1 VACSGISWATLQT
14 DNHASTLPLSFFTGR
29 MSFLPPNQQRQSTEK
44 RMKSETKYKVDRYGT
59 QNTRKTGVGGGST
72 TDRPRQPQLATPSYS
87 HSSRSAFQ
95 SRRLPGHAARL
106 AALSPNCRRHV
117 FTARCYAS
125 AVLAMGLCPSV
136 CLSVCLS
143 QAGVLLKR

>member
-1 VACSGISWATLQT
+1 M
-14 DNHASTLPLSFFTGR
+14 PFLS
-29 MSFLPPNQQRQSTEK
+29 PNQQRQSTEK

-87 HSSRSAFQ
+87 HSSPSAFQ

-136 CLSVCLS
+136 CLSVSSRCS
-143 QAGVLLKR
+143 TKTVKRRITQTTPHDTQGL